1 MKTSNII
8 DVRGDCMYKQP
19 TTFDWLVNSS
29 SEETRNT
36 ARRTDDIAVLESALE
51 AVKKKG
57 EKTKEKIIQARIN
70 RLRKTGSNNQ

>member
-1 MKTSNII
+1 
-8 DVRGDCMYKQP
+8 MYKQP